1 MPKSLPSFLMGG
13 SSYYHKKWLTRVLIP
28 CYNSNIK
35 LFCSLPYD
43 TFVEGKRK
51 SHGRLKQNPQTADRT
66 QAARLHG
73 DAA

>member
-1 MPKSLPSFLMGG
+1 MGG
-13 SSYYHKKWLTRVLIP
+13 LSYYHKKWLTRVLLP

-43 TFVEGKRK
+43 ASVGEKRK
-51 SHGRLKQNPQTADRT
+51 SHGRLRQSPQTADRT
-66 QAARLHG
+66 RAARLHG